1 MANLSIR
8 IQENWSNVEKATRT
22 GSVTTMNKE
31 VKKDAVSQCS
41 KIFVELGDYVPVQYW
56 NAGTKRN
63 VWCRVGNSGGPNPA
77 VCMVDVPISSIYVV
91 LSVGVKARLDN
102 SPSESGAID
111 ELVFSS
117 TDVSS
122 TDVSTYNFEL
132 SSVVDEVDPRNW
144 NQQIRASR
152 FSATESVRDDSNDPQ
167 NPDNLL
173 CKSIDELMQ
182 LSCVCS
188 GEISSRACN
197 VFLREVIQWYFSVF
211 SSLHILFH
219 VHLEFRKVLII

>member
-1 MANLSIR
+1 M
-8 IQENWSNVEKATRT
+8 
-22 GSVTTMNKE
+22 
-31 VKKDAVSQCS
+31 
-41 KIFVELGDYVPVQYW
+41 
-56 NAGTKRN
+56 N
-63 VWCRVGNSGGPNPA
+63 VWCWVGNSGGSNPA
-77 VCMVDVPISSIYVV
+77 GCMVDVPISSIYVV

-132 SSVVDEVDPRNW
+132 SSVVDEVDPRSW

-197 VFLREVIQWYFSVF
+197 VFLREVIQ
-211 SSLHILFH
+211 
-219 VHLEFRKVLII
+219 